1 MDPAKSNKPINYVA
15 YAAVVLV
22 VMVILAVPFVYKKRT
37 VRESVTYTKLQ
48 MGTIVEISI
57 MGGDPGRFDKAA
69 KKAFREIKRL
79 EGLMSSYK
87 PLSDVSRISAN
98 AGVKPVVVS
107 PEVLEVTLKAIEVAE
122 LSNGAFDPT
131 IGSLARLWGFSGE
144 SGVVPGKGEVEKVL
158 PLVDYRNIIVD
169 KDASTVFLNK
179 RETAF
184 NLGGIAKGYIVGQAV
199 GALRVY
205 GVTRAIIKA
214 GGDMFALNAP
224 GLLGPGGAGGEGGA
238 EGAGP
243 FRIGIKHPRDKEK
256 LLGEAHLENGAVATS
271 GDYERFFES
280 DGVMYHHILD
290 PETGYPAR
298 RSRSVTVVTEDPTLA
313 DALSTSVF
321 VMGPIEGMRLVEG
334 LPGVE
339 ALIVD
344 SEGKITK
351 SSGFKGRVL

>member
-1 MDPAKSNKPINYVA
+1 MEPAKSNKPINYVA
-15 YAAVVLV
+15 YAVVVLI

-48 MGTIVEISI
+48 MGTIVEITI
-57 MGGDPGRFDKAA
+57 MGGDPDRFDKAA

-87 PLSDVSRISAN
+87 PLSDVSRISAS
-98 AGVKPVVVS
+98 AGVEPVVVS
-107 PEVLEVTLKAIEVAE
+107 PEVLEVTQKAIEVAE
-122 LSNGAFDPT
+122 LTGGALDPT
-131 IGSLARLWGFSGE
+131 IGSLASLWGFSGE
-144 SGVVPGKGEVEKVL
+144 SGEVPDKADVEKVL
-158 PLVDYRNIIVD
+158 PLVDYRNIVVD
-169 KDASTVFLNK
+169 KDASTVFLKK
-179 RETAF
+179 RATAF

-199 GALRVY
+199 GVLRLY

-224 GLLGPGGAGGEGGA
+224 GLLGAGRAGGAGGPE
-238 EGAGP
+238 P
-243 FRIGIKHPRDKEK
+243 FRIGIKHPREKEK
-256 LLGEAHLENGAVATS
+256 LLGEAYLENGAVATS

-298 RSRSVTVVTEDPTLA
+298 RSRSATVMTLDPTLA

-321 VMGPIEGMRLVEG
+321 VLGPVEGMRLVES

-344 SEGKITK
+344 SEGKITR
-351 SSGFKGRVL
+351 SSGFKGKVL